1 MCFFNE
7 NLKEFLLNSIL
18 VIFLQILIFF
28 LSWKSA
34 VNFSSVLLD
43 FLSEIYLNFLCF
55 FFWKIVTKIFLEF
68 LKKFRSETLR

>member
-28 LSWKSA
+28 FSWKSA

-55 FFWKIVTKIFLEF
+55 FFGKL
-68 LKKFRSETLR
+68 